1 MAERPPPEAPEEAP
15 VAAFSTRP
23 SRAGRRL
30 RRAILVAFL
39 VAVAVLLVLPLTLTT
54 QAEDAGLDPATLGI
68 DFLINKSI
76 IRLETSIA
84 MFVALA
90 AAWNLIGGLT
100 GYAAFGNV
108 AFFGL
113 GAYTVAF
120 LTDKLKLNFA
130 LALPLA
136 PLVAAAFAGVIG
148 LPLLRLR
155 GHYFAIATLG
165 TGIAVGEVV
174 KNLPWFGGAQG
185 LFPPIYRHADALFFY
200 LMAGAAGL
208 AVLVTWL
215 VMRSRFGYGLIAIRE
230 NEEAAGVLG
239 VNTTA
244 YKVAAF
250 ALSAALT
257 GVAGGIFA
265 QWNSFIDQEAVFPIQ
280 YNVEM
285 ILMAIIGGAGTLFGP
300 VAGAIVLEWLILTL
314 AGGGTNAVYAQMGL
328 GLLLVVTVIFVPRG
342 VVDFFGGSSKLS
354 LAYLRR
360 SLRETS
366 V

>member
-1 MAERPPPEAPEEAP
+1 MSE
-15 VAAFSTRP
+15 AAFSTRP
-23 SRAGRRL
+23 SRTGRRV
-30 RRAILVAFL
+30 RRAILIAFL
-39 VAVAVLLVLPLTLTT
+39 LVVAVVLLLPLTLTQ
-54 QAEDAGLDPATLGI
+54 QAADANLDPETLGI
-68 DFLINKSI
+68 DFAINKSI
-76 IRLETSIA
+76 VRTETTIA

-120 LTDKLKLNFA
+120 LTDKQHLSFA

-136 PLVAAAFAGVIG
+136 PLVAATFAGLIG
-148 LPLLRLR
+148 VPLLRLR

-165 TGIAVGEVV
+165 TGVAVGEVI
-174 KNLPWFGGAQG
+174 KNLDVFGGGTG
-185 LFPPIYRHADALFFY
+185 LFPPILRHADALFFY
-200 LMAGAAGL
+200 LMAANAGL

-215 VMRSRFGYGLIAIRE
+215 VLRSRFGYGLIAIRE
-230 NEEAAGVLG
+230 NEEAAAVLG

-244 YKVAAF
+244 YKVGAF
-250 ALSAALT
+250 ALAAALT
-257 GVAGGIFA
+257 GLAGGIFA
-265 QWNSFIDQEAVFPIQ
+265 QWTSFIDQESVFPIQ
-280 YNVEM
+280 YNVQM

-300 VAGAIVLEWLILTL
+300 VAGAIVLEWLILAL
-314 AGGGTNAVYAQMGL
+314 AGGGANAVYAQMGL
-328 GLLLVVTVIFVPRG
+328 GVLLAVAVIFVPRG
-342 VVDFFGGSSKLS
+342 VVDFFGGSSRVTLG
-354 LAYLRR
+354 YLRR

>member
-1 MAERPPPEAPEEAP
+1 MARP
-15 VAAFSTRP
+15 AFSTQP

-39 VAVAVLLVLPLTLTT
+39 VVVAVVLVLPLTLTQ
-54 QAEDAGLDPATLGI
+54 QAADANLDPTTLGI
-68 DFLINKSI
+68 DFAMNKSI
-76 IRLETSIA
+76 VRTETTIA

-113 GAYTVAF
+113 GAYTVGY
-120 LTDKLKLNFA
+120 LTDKLHLSFA

-136 PLVAAAFAGVIG
+136 PVVAAAFAGLIG

-165 TGIAVGEVV
+165 TGIAVGEVI
-174 KNLPWFGGAQG
+174 KNLDVFGGATG
-185 LFPPIYRHADALFFY
+185 LFPPILRHADALFFY
-200 LMAGAAGL
+200 LMAANAGL

-215 VMRSRFGYGLIAIRE
+215 VLRSRFGYGLIAIRE
-230 NEEAAGVLG
+230 NEEAASVLG

-244 YKVAAF
+244 YKVGAF
-250 ALSAALT
+250 ALAAALT
-257 GVAGGIFA
+257 GLAGGIFA
-265 QWNSFIDQEAVFPIQ
+265 QWASFIDQESVFPIQ

-300 VAGAIVLEWLILTL
+300 VAGAIVLEWLILEL
-314 AGGGTNAVYAQMGL
+314 AGGGASAVYAQIGL
-328 GLLLVVTVIFVPRG
+328 GLLLAVTVIFVPRG
-342 VVDFFGGSSKLS
+342 VVDFFGGSSRLT
-354 LAYLRR
+354 LGYLRR
-360 SLRETS
+360 TLRETS